1 MIKQL
6 VRRDHVIAGLMRAV
20 HQGNLLVEQV
30 PATLHLVLSENM
42 WRKRQ
47 VDQLGGRVIEFKR
60 FEDFVRAPIPEGLG
74 LEPTALRRLLP
85 HDDIEL
91 LDMYD
96 RAVGHNQGLRSDLI
110 DNIQEV
116 QPAPTGTSAQQA
128 LRRLH
133 DQRPD
138 LHARVLARQ
147 LSPHAAMVEAGF
159 RRPTWT
165 VPVEPSALIA
175 ALRRRYTPA
184 ELRAISDALRGVT
197 A

>member
-30 PATLHLVLSENM
+30 PATLHLVLSESM

-47 VDQLGGRVIEFKR
+47 VDQLGGQVVEFKR

-74 LEPTALRRLLP
+74 LEPAALRRLLP
-85 HDDIEL
+85 AGDVEL

-96 RAVGHNQGLRSDLI
+96 RAVGHNQGQRTDLV
-110 DNIQEV
+110 DNVNEV
-116 QPAPTGTSAQQA
+116 QARPVGNAAQTA

-133 DQRPD
+133 KDRPD
-138 LHARVLARQ
+138 LHARVLAHN

-159 RRPTWT
+159 RKRTLS
-165 VPVEPSALIA
+165 VEPTVDGLVHFAQLHLTSEQ
-175 ALRRRYTPA
+175 RQ
-184 ELRAISDALRGVT
+184 ELRARLDAP
-197 A
+197 